1 MRKLLKQAVALAVA
15 IGVLSGC
22 ASEEEAVQMA
32 PLPAVENQFTP
43 VQDWTRNIDEGVQ
56 HFYSRLSPVTGYGK
70 LFVASREGKVEALD
84 PATGKSVWEHEIA
97 GGGNAKLSGG
107 LTVAY
112 NKVFI
117 GSENAEVIALDAET
131 GEEAWRVD
139 IDGEVLAKPL
149 ADEGLLLV
157 NTSRGILQALD
168 AETGA
173 SKWQISSEV
182 PSLTLR
188 GDSSPVSISG
198 GVFWGQANGRLAGA
212 FIRNGQLLWQQPIGQ
227 PQGAT
232 EIDRLVDV
240 DAAPVIEGDRLYAA
254 GYNGNLVSIDLRSGQ
269 QVWKRNYSSATDFV
283 IDSGLLFLV
292 TAEDHLV
299 AVDIRSGT
307 ELWQNTELAYRIL
320 SAPSVINGKL
330 VLGDSLGYL
339 HWLDTRTGEFLA
351 QQQTDGS
358 GIAIPPLALSDG
370 YLVVTREGKLSKMHL
385 P

>member
-1 MRKLLKQAVALAVA
+1 MRKRLKQALVLAVA

-32 PLPAVENQFTP
+32 TLPAVTNQFTP
-43 VQDWTRNIDEGVQ
+43 VQDWTRSIDDGVQ
-56 HFYSRLSPVTGYGK
+56 HFYSRLVPVTGYGK
-70 LFVASREGKVEALD
+70 LYVASRNGLIEALD
-84 PATGKSVWEHEIA
+84 PVTGQLVWEHQIDAEES
-97 GGGNAKLSGG
+97 AKLSGG
-107 LTVAY
+107 LSVAY
-112 NKVFI
+112 NKVFV

-131 GEEAWRVD
+131 GEEAWRAKV
-139 IDGEVLAKPL
+139 DGEVLAKPL
-149 ADEGLLLV
+149 ADEGMVMV
-157 NTSRGILQALD
+157 NTSRGILQAMD
-168 AETGA
+168 AQTGA
-173 SKWQISSEV
+173 TKWQISSEV
-182 PSLTLR
+182 PTLTLR
-188 GDSSPVSISG
+188 GDSAPVSISG

-212 FIRNGQLLWQQPIGQ
+212 YIQNGQLIWQQPVGQ

-240 DAAPVIEGDRLYAA
+240 DASPVIDGGRLYTA
-254 GYNGNLVSIDLRSGQ
+254 GYNGNLIAIDLRSGQ

-283 IDSGLLFLV
+283 IESGVLYLV

-307 ELWQNTELAYRIL
+307 ELWKNSELSYRIL
-320 SAPSVINGKL
+320 SAPAVIGGRL
-330 VLGDSLGYL
+330 VVGDSLGYL
-339 HWLDTRTGEFLA
+339 HWLDPLNGEFVA

-358 GIAIPPLALSDG
+358 GISVPPLALNDG

>member
-1 MRKLLKQAVALAVA
+1 MRKLLKQAVALAVTLS
-15 IGVLSGC
+15 VLSGC

-32 PLPAVENQFTP
+32 PLPAVENQFKP
-43 VQDWTRNIDEGVQ
+43 VQDWARNIGEGVQ
-56 HFYSRLSPVTGYGK
+56 HFYSRLAPVTGYGK
-70 LFVASREGKVEALD
+70 LYVASRDGVVEALD
-84 PATGKSVWEHEIA
+84 PSTGKQIWEHQVHAEE
-97 GGGNAKLSGG
+97 NAKLSGG
-107 LTVAY
+107 LSVAY

-131 GEEAWRVD
+131 GEEVWRVD
-139 IDGEVLAKPL
+139 VDGEVLAKPL
-149 ADEGLLLV
+149 ADEGMVMV
-157 NTSRGILQALD
+157 NTSRGILQAMD
-168 AETGA
+168 AQTGVT
-173 SKWQISSEV
+173 KWQISSDV
-182 PSLTLR
+182 PTLTLR
-188 GDSSPVSISG
+188 GDSAPVSISG

-212 FIRNGQLLWQQPIGQ
+212 FIRNGQLIWQQPVGQ

-240 DAAPVIEGDRLYAA
+240 DAAPVVEGNRLYTA
-254 GYNGNLVSIDLRSGQ
+254 GYNGNLVAIDLRSGQ

-283 IDSGLLFLV
+283 IDSGVLFLV
-292 TAEDHLV
+292 TADDHLV

-307 ELWQNTELAYRIL
+307 ELWQNTDLAHRIL

-330 VLGDSLGYL
+330 VVGDSLGYL
-339 HWLDTRTGEFLA
+339 HWLDPRSGEFVA

-358 GIAIPPLALSDG
+358 GISVPPLALADG